1 MGSLDSIYL
10 WGFLLEVFLLYK
22 LERRMWGTLY
32 TPVIL
37 MMLPYTGLLLLAI
50 VSLEFVPN
58 HEFYY
63 PSILVW
69 SLGLLC
75 FEIPSIV
82 LAKFYGS
89 SRKIGEIPKKGLMI
103 PIRYQIGRKYLY
115 FNGFLCLL
123 FILRFLQL
131 RASGLPVGS
140 DEFGEQFATNGL
152 WGHLNLMLIAL
163 TISNILLLDRKK
175 KYNRYL
181 LLFVII
187 GISVSFLNQVKGWV
201 LIPVL
206 GGVVLRLKN
215 HLLQL
220 KFRLVALVCLT
231 GTFFFFMSYYV
242 LLVLTRDTQDTS
254 FFLPFFLQ
262 HFIFYLTSGILGFSE
277 ACINHTFITGDLV
290 SAVSNFFYPVKAVTE
305 ILTGGLPPQS
315 HGVFLDT
322 GFGESNVRTFFGDM
336 YMRGGIIG
344 GIFLSIFNGT
354 VCYSALWLSK
364 VKHALFIDAMYGF
377 ISGILLMSWFSSYT
391 HLFNT
396 YEVPIICIILY
407 LVRKY
412 YKRFIPIKHAGRLS
426 R

>member
-1 MGSLDSIYL
+1 M
-10 WGFLLEVFLLYK
+10 
-22 LERRMWGTLY
+22 
-32 TPVIL
+32 
-37 MMLPYTGLLLLAI
+37 
-50 VSLEFVPN
+50 
-58 HEFYY
+58 
-63 PSILVW
+63 
-69 SLGLLC
+69 
-75 FEIPSIV
+75 
-82 LAKFYGS
+82 AKFYAG
-89 SRKIGEIPKKGLMI
+89 SRKIGEIPKNRLI
-103 PIRYQIGRKYLY
+103 SPIRYQIGRKYLY
-115 FNGFLCLL
+115 FNGFICVL

-131 RASGLPVGS
+131 RSSGLPIGS

-152 WGHLNLMLIAL
+152 GGHLNLLLIVL

-175 KYNRYL
+175 KYNKYL
-181 LLFVII
+181 LLFVVI

-206 GGVVLRLKN
+206 GGVIMRLKN

-220 KFRLVALVCLT
+220 KIRLVVFVCLI

-242 LLVLTRDTQDTS
+242 LLVLTRDAQDTS
-254 FFLPFFLQ
+254 FFIPFFLQ
-262 HFIFYLTSGILGFSE
+262 HFIFYLTSGVLGFSE
-277 ACINHTFITGDLV
+277 ACINHAFVTGDLV
-290 SAVSNFFYPVKAVTE
+290 SAVSNFFYPVRAVTE

-322 GFGESNVRTFFGDM
+322 GFGDSNVRTFFGDM
-336 YMRGGIIG
+336 YLRGGILG

-377 ISGILLMSWFSSYT
+377 IAGILLMSWFSSYT
-391 HLFNT
+391 HLLNT

-412 YKRFIPIKHAGRLS
+412 YRRFVLIKPSGRRL